1 MSPAAGW
8 SGWGWSWV
16 PGEPEQLSFSG
27 FAPVF
32 AFNLPQPRGPLA
44 SSLGLAVMVR
54 GGGGGFSV
62 VSVRVVSSEATLLE
76 LQMQVCED
84 FTITII
90 TEKAPARTFS
100 WLKAPTS

>member
-1 MSPAAGW
+1 M
-8 SGWGWSWV
+8 

-84 FTITII
+84 FTIT
-90 TEKAPARTFS
+90 EKAPARTFS
-100 WLKAPTS
+100 WLKVPTSSFTYE